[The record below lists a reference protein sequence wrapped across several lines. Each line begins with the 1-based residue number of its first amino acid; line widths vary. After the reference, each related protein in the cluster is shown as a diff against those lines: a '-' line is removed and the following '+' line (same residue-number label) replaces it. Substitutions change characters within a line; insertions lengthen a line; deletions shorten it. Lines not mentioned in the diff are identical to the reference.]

1 MKFLRKNWL
10 VLLLFLIIFFTRLLV
25 FNKDAAQ
32 YWPDESRY
40 PHLIANLDEAF
51 RSGKI
56 LLPLQQLFNLDAR
69 PGAGLFYYPAAFLEW
84 KIPSVPFALYYNLI
98 INSLILI
105 LVFFIV
111 KKIQNTN
118 VAIVTTLLV
127 TLSIASLTYIRHT
140 LPYDIAIFLL
150 LLGLYLHVYFK
161 KIFVFG
167 LLAGFSFLTYPSY
180 YYYLFPIPL
189 MLILFHRSIK
199 PAIFFTLGF
208 SLLLISTQFFSI
220 VIDGASYF
228 RTLQDQSGG
237 VTAIQQGDYIPA
249 ASFMSEYILAV
260 DGYWNLFLILAIF
273 PCLFLIKDRKKIVF
287 FALYLTFV
295 FLILESFSH
304 ILQKHV
310 LYGRTVRPLYLLALG
325 LSVAIFERVLNNFKS
340 KKIYTF
346 GIITLLLVSFLNW
359 LPRFLTYKNLTYPN
373 QFIRKSIEYLDAKYQ
388 KYDIVTNN
396 FDTAFVDM
404 WNTGSPF
411 PNFLKSGRK
420 LGISGKFYTIN
431 AAMLFPYYGNY
442 DLKHY
447 CNYEILLKETHTQ
460 YIFKPYQYEGYKK
473 TMRNKMEEDP
483 LFYYLIYC
491 K

>member
-1 MKFLRKNWL
+1 MDILKKNWGII
-10 VLLLFLIIFFTRLLV
+10 LLFLIIFVTRLLV

-40 PHLIANLDEAF
+40 PQLIINLEEANK
-51 RSGKI
+51 SGDY
-56 LLPLQQLFNLDAR
+56 LLLIQRLFNNDAR
-69 PGAGLFYYPAAFLEW
+69 PGAGLFYYFPAFLEW
-84 KIPSVPFALYYNLI
+84 KIPNIAFGLYYNLI
-98 INSLILI
+98 INSLNLI
-105 LVFFIV
+105 LVFLIV

-118 VAIVTTLLV
+118 VAIVTTLLI
-127 TLSIASLTYIRHT
+127 TLSIASFIYIRHT

-150 LLGLYLHVYFK
+150 LLGLYLQVYFK

-180 YYYLFPIPL
+180 YYYLFPVPL
-189 MLILFHRSIK
+189 MLILFHRSIQ
-199 PAIFFTLGF
+199 PAIFFILGF
-208 SLLLISTQFFSI
+208 SLILISTQFFSI
-220 VIDGASYF
+220 AIDRASYF
-228 RTLQDQSGG
+228 RTLQDQSSG
-237 VTAIQQGDYIPA
+237 VTAIQQGDYISA
-249 ASFMSEYILAV
+249 TSFISEYIVAI
-260 DGYWNLFLILAIF
+260 DGYWNLVLILAIF
-273 PCLFLIKDRKKIVF
+273 PGLLLIKDRKKIIF
-287 FALYLTFV
+287 FAIYLILV
-295 FLILESFSH
+295 FLILEAFSH

-325 LSVAIFERVLNNFKS
+325 LAGVVLERVFNNFKNR
-340 KKIYTF
+340 KIYMLCVT
-346 GIITLLLVSFLNW
+346 ILLLVSILNW
-359 LPRFLTYKNLTYPN
+359 LPRFLTFKNLTYPN
-373 QFIRKSIEYLDAKYQ
+373 QFIRKSVEYLDAKYQ

-447 CNYEILLKETHTQ
+447 CNYEILLKEVHTQ
-460 YIFKPYQYEGYKK
+460 YIFKPYQYEGYKED
-473 TMRNKMEEDP
+473 MRSKMKVDP